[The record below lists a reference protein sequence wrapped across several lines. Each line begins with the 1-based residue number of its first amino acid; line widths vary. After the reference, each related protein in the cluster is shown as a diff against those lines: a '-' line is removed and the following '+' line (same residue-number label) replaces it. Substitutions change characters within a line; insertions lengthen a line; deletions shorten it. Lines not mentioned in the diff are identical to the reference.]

1 MKILTLLLFCSF
13 NQAALLQDK
22 PRELALDDNL
32 YADHSKIYANQR
44 IDSEYQKEVA
54 SVMGNVDTSIKN
66 LQDEKYAMDKVLN
79 KTIER

>member
-44 IDSEYQKEVA
+44 IDSEY
-54 SVMGNVDTSIKN
+54 
-66 LQDEKYAMDKVLN
+66 
-79 KTIER
+79 